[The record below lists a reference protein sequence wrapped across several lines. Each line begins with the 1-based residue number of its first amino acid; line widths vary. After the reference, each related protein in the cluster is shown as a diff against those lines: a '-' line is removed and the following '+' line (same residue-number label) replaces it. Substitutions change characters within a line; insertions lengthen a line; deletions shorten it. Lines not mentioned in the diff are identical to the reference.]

1 MVCRGLVVDVYDRYC
16 PLCAEYVESIVRS
29 VTPEAL
35 QSANVK
41 LVIIG
46 NGSRR
51 MLPAYS
57 KLATTLSR
65 HKLTP
70 PQAAK
75 SCAVPLRCTR
85 TQS

>member
-1 MVCRGLVVDVYDRYC
+1 MADSGGFYKALVSSIYGSSAWVCAYVDARYC

-35 QSANVK
+35 ESAKVK

-57 KLATTLSR
+57 KL
-65 HKLTP
+65 HLTP
-70 PQAAK
+70 
-75 SCAVPLRCTR
+75 SNNSTDLL
-85 TQS
+85 

>member
-1 MVCRGLVVDVYDRYC
+1 MSSIYGSSAWVCAYVDARYC

-35 QSANVK
+35 ESAKVK

-57 KLATTLSR
+57 KLHPTSFNNSTDL
-65 HKLTP
+65 L
-70 PQAAK
+70 
-75 SCAVPLRCTR
+75 
-85 TQS
+85 